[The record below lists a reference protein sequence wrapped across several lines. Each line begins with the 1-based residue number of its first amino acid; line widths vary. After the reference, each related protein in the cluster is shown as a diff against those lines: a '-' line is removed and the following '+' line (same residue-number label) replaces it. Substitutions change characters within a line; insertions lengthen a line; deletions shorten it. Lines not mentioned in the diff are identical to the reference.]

1 MSYNIIIDRIWHNN
15 ALELTYIGDH
25 STILKQVFMG
35 HTVEEAKE
43 MFSDYVR
50 SYLKKQCDM
59 GIHENWYT
67 TNSGGTACEDCGLVS
82 DD

>member
-15 ALELTYIGDH
+15 GLELTYIGDH
-25 STILKQVFMG
+25 ETTLKQVFMG

-43 MFSDYVR
+43 MFSNYVR
-50 SYLKKQCDM
+50 SYIKKRCDK

-67 TNSGGTACEDCGLVS
+67 TTSGGTACEDCGLVS